1 MEEFT
6 FSKHSIEQMR
16 NRNISMEIVLK
27 ILEDP
32 KEIIFENERT
42 IYQSIV
48 SFENEKEYLV
58 RIIVN
63 SLKNPKTVIT
73 VYKTSKLKKYYE
85 S

>member
-1 MEEFT
+1 MENFI

-32 KEIIFENERT
+32 KEIIFGNKQT

-48 SFENEKEYLV
+48 PFDNGKEYLV

-73 VYKTSKLKKYYE
+73 VYRTSKLKKYYE

>member
-1 MEEFT
+1 MEKFI
-6 FSKHSIEQMR
+6 FSKHSIEQMG
-16 NRNISMEIVLK
+16 NRNISKEIALK

-32 KEIIFENERT
+32 KEIIFENEQT
-42 IYQSIV
+42 IYQSIIP
-48 SFENEKEYLV
+48 FDNGKEYLV

-63 SLKNPKTVIT
+63 SMKNPKTVIT

>member
-32 KEIIFENERT
+32 KEIIFENEQT

>member
-1 MEEFT
+1 ME
-6 FSKHSIEQMR
+6 
-16 NRNISMEIVLK
+16 NRNISMEIALR

-32 KEIIFENERT
+32 KEIIFENEQT

-48 SFENEKEYLV
+48 PFDNGKEYLV

-63 SLKNPKTVIT
+63 SLRNPKTVIA

>member
-1 MEEFT
+1 
-6 FSKHSIEQMR
+6 MR

>member
-1 MEEFT
+1 
-6 FSKHSIEQMR
+6 MR

-32 KEIIFENERT
+32 KEIIFENEQT

-73 VYKTSKLKKYYE
+73 VYKTSKLKK
-85 S
+85 